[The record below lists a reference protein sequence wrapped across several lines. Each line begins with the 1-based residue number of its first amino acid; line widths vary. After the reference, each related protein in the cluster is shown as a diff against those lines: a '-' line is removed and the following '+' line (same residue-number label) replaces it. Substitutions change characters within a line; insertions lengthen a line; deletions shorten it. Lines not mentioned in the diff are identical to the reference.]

1 MEIILNGEKHTL
13 AEASSVLDLL
23 HSLTIDPQKVA
34 VEMDRQIIRPPQ
46 WDSTTIRPGVVI
58 EIVHFVGG
66 G

>member
-1 MEIILNGEKHTL
+1 MEITLHGEKHTL
-13 AEASSVLDLL
+13 IEASNVLDMLQ
-23 HSLTIDPQKVA
+23 SLAIDPEKVA

-46 WDSTTIRPGVVI
+46 WDSTTIRAGAVI

>member
-1 MEIILNGEKHTL
+1 MEITLNGEKHTL

-23 HSLTIDPQKVA
+23 HSLAIDPQKVA
-34 VEMDRQIIRPPQ
+34 VEVDRQIIRPPQ
-46 WDSTTIRPGVVI
+46 WSISTIGAGSVV

>member
-1 MEIILNGEKHTL
+1 MEITLNGETHTL
-13 AEASSVLDLL
+13 IEASSVLDMLQ
-23 HSLTIDPQKVA
+23 SLAIDPEKVA

-46 WDSTTIRPGVVI
+46 WDSTAIRAGAVI

>member
-1 MEIILNGEKHTL
+1 MEITLNGEKHTL

-23 HSLTIDPQKVA
+23 HSLAIDPQKVA
-34 VEMDRQIIRPPQ
+34 VEVDRQIIRPPQ
-46 WDSTTIRPGVVI
+46 WSSATIRDGAVV

>member
-1 MEIILNGEKHTL
+1 MEITLNGEKHTL
-13 AEASSVLDLL
+13 AETPSVLDLL
-23 HSLTIDPQKVA
+23 QSLAIDPEKVA

-46 WDSTTIRPGVVI
+46 WDSTTIRAGAVI